1 MAHLAHYKRSGAAP
15 MLAHYERRAELER
28 GYSRE
33 NIDAS
38 RTAENYVIGAGSPQA
53 LAAALR
59 SRVDEAIAAH
69 EADSGKAIRKD
80 ANVISDWVVTLP
92 KDCPRGDA
100 RKFFETAVDVCRARY
115 GAENVLGGFV
125 HMDEA
130 TPHVHIPVVPV
141 KDGRIRAA
149 KVFTRSDL
157 QRFHKDLGRAED
169 AALGRHV
176 SVELDPAQQGE
187 KQLSR
192 LGQAEY
198 VAAREEAA
206 RAAERA
212 AGADKAA
219 QAAERAQ
226 KAAERAQKAAEDRK
240 RASEA
245 AAEASER
252 ARAQASDAATAA
264 KEDMRRQRDFAKRLG
279 TQGKG
284 IDWRYPDGRIEHES
298 SVGEVRAERDAAKA
312 EAAAAMKKKDD
323 LLAFADEI
331 RGERYEIDGRTYK
344 GISAM
349 ADELKGLRAERDAA
363 ENELV
368 AAQDKAAAARR
379 AAADARAELA
389 EVDGELAQKAEER
402 DGIQVQIDQTRQQQ
416 GREAA
421 KLQGLRD
428 EVAEKRGLA
437 ADLSA
442 QIEKKTAE
450 KVEIQAQISY
460 FSEKAGAAAQ
470 RLESVQGELGE
481 VESIAQAGL
490 PELAKRAASAGDGE
504 RESAAR
510 SQNQALR
517 ARLAALEEEGD
528 GLAGRVRKLEG
539 EKRGLE
545 DESRGL
551 RGRLEGLE
559 RRLDDLWARLVDAAE
574 TVKDFV
580 FEQVGCLKWVFD
592 DLGLTAYEG
601 MAPLADRGYDL
612 ALESRDM
619 QAASEELE
627 REGWHEEPP
636 RSRGFSR

>member
-1 MAHLAHYKRSGAAP
+1 MAHLAHYKRPGAAP

-38 RTAENYVIGAGSPQA
+38 RTAENYVIGADSPQA

-298 SVGEVRAERDAAKA
+298 SVGEVRAERDAAK
-312 EAAAAMKKKDD
+312 
-323 LLAFADEI
+323 
-331 RGERYEIDGRTYK
+331 
-344 GISAM
+344 
-349 ADELKGLRAERDAA
+349 
-363 ENELV
+363 NELV

-379 AAADARAELA
+379 AAAD
-389 EVDGELAQKAEER
+389 
-402 DGIQVQIDQTRQQQ
+402 
-416 GREAA
+416 
-421 KLQGLRD
+421 
-428 EVAEKRGLA
+428 
-437 ADLSA
+437 LSA
-442 QIEKKTAE
+442 QIERKTAE
-450 KVEIQAQISY
+450 KVEIQAQISD

-470 RLESVQGELGE
+470 RLECVQGELGE

-490 PELAKRAASAGDGE
+490 PELAKRAASAGDGG

-545 DESRGL
+545 DENRGL

-574 TVKDFV
+574 AVKDFV
-580 FEQVGCLKWVFD
+580 FEQVGVLKWVFD
-592 DLGLTAYEG
+592 ELGLTAYEG
-601 MAPLADRGYDL
+601 VAPLADRGHDL
-612 ALESRDM
+612 ASESRDM
-619 QAASEELE
+619 WAASEELE